1 MIILSVGDKVCHERF
16 DMAGIKLGTIVNI
29 EHESAR
35 HEFVFVDGEFRWDRE
50 PITYKKKPAKTVFP
64 LSDIELAG
72 VFYTIKYDDADEGED
87 FGYETLF
94 EDSGYLELIN
104 KENEDG

>member
-50 PITYKKKPAKTVFP
+50 PITYKRSRQRLCFRCR
-64 LSDIELAG
+64 I
-72 VFYTIKYDDADEGED
+72 
-87 FGYETLF
+87 
-94 EDSGYLELIN
+94 
-104 KENEDG
+104 